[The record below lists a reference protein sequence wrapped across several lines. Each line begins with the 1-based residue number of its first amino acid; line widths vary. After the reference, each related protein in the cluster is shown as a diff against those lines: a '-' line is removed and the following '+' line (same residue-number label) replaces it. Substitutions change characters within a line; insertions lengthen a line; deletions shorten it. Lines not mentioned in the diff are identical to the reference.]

1 MEGAKK
7 TSRRSPKL
15 LFKKKLSVEEENKLN
30 SGRDSPTSSLAAHP
44 GGRSSSFFNNESH
57 DEDDS
62 SGGEFET
69 EKKRKTTREE
79 DTKKMEPA
87 QVAKTFERQW
97 VKIGDVEYDVTD
109 MKHPGGSVIYYML
122 SNVGADATEA
132 FREFH
137 YRSRKAEKMLKMLK
151 CLPQRKYDAKSHY
164 SSKYNNNNSNYQPID
179 TSDSAML
186 KDFATFRLGLEKDG
200 YFTPSLVHVAYRIVE
215 LMFTFALATYLMA
228 KGYTTL
234 SVITY
239 GAFFGARCGWVQHE
253 GGHNSL
259 TGNIWIDKRIQA
271 CLMGFGLGTSGDMW
285 NVMHNKHHATPQK
298 IRHDMDLDTT
308 PAVAFFNTAV
318 EENRDRGFSRLWSR
332 FQAWTFVPI
341 TSGVFVMAFWLYVLH
356 PSKVFKKK
364 NWEEAFWML
373 SSHVVR
379 ASLIQFVHPSN
390 VSFARAYGLY
400 ALSQWIAGMYLFA
413 HFSTSHTHTKVVEF
427 KDHPSWVRYAVEHT
441 VDISPDRAYVNWLMG
456 YLNCQ
461 VIHHLFPDM
470 PQFRQPEVSKKF
482 ELFAR
487 KWGLEY
493 TVMTYG
499 EAWKAT
505 FKNLNDVGKH
515 YYEEGRVKDKERN
528 SSEENAKTK
537 KIK

>member
-1 MEGAKK
+1 MESEKK
-7 TSRRSPKL
+7 TSRRSARKFS
-15 LFKKKLSVEEENKLN
+15 FKKKPSLEEENKAS

-44 GGRSSSFFNNESH
+44 GGRSSSFFNESN

-62 SGGEFET
+62 SGGEFEA

-137 YRSRKAEKMLKMLK
+137 YRSRKAEKMLK

-164 SSKYNNNNSNYQPID
+164 SSSKYNNNNNSNYQPID

-228 KGYTTL
+228 KGYATL

-390 VSFARAYGLY
+390 VSFAHAYGLY

-515 YYEEGRVKDKERN
+515 YYEEGRIKDKERN
-528 SSEENAKTK
+528 TSEENAKTK

>member
-1 MEGAKK
+1 M
-7 TSRRSPKL
+7 
-15 LFKKKLSVEEENKLN
+15 
-30 SGRDSPTSSLAAHP
+30 
-44 GGRSSSFFNNESH
+44 
-57 DEDDS
+57 
-62 SGGEFET
+62 
-69 EKKRKTTREE
+69 
-79 DTKKMEPA
+79 
-87 QVAKTFERQW
+87 
-97 VKIGDVEYDVTD
+97 
-109 MKHPGGSVIYYML
+109 
-122 SNVGADATEA
+122 
-132 FREFH
+132 
-137 YRSRKAEKMLKMLK
+137 
-151 CLPQRKYDAKSHY
+151 
-164 SSKYNNNNSNYQPID
+164 
-179 TSDSAML
+179 
-186 KDFATFRLGLEKDG
+186 
-200 YFTPSLVHVAYRIVE
+200 AYRIVE

-228 KGYTTL
+228 KGYATL

-239 GAFFGARCGWVQHE
+239 GAFFGARAGGCNTQKA
-253 GGHNSL
+253 GHNSL

-318 EENRDRGFSRLWSR
+318 EENERSRVFSRLWSR

-390 VSFARAYGLY
+390 VSFAQRARPLRSFAVDRGHVSVR
-400 ALSQWIAGMYLFA
+400 ALFHFA
-413 HFSTSHTHTKVVEF
+413 HTHTKVVEF

-482 ELFAR
+482 ELFAPESGVWNTR
-487 KWGLEY
+487 
-493 TVMTYG
+493 
-499 EAWKAT
+499 
-505 FKNLNDVGKH
+505 
-515 YYEEGRVKDKERN
+515 
-528 SSEENAKTK
+528 
-537 KIK
+537 

>member
-1 MEGAKK
+1 MDKMGRDETMDGAR
-7 TSRRSPKL
+7 TRRTQRAS
-15 LFKKKLSVEEENKLN
+15 NN
-30 SGRDSPTSSLAAHP
+30 SKSTTTMRKVPTKRDGVDATGRRDSPRSALNMPRSASFSDSA
-44 GGRSSSFFNNESH
+44 GGDDEETKEKNE
-57 DEDDS
+57 
-62 SGGEFET
+62 
-69 EKKRKTTREE
+69 RKTTKE
-79 DTKKMEPA
+79 KMEPS
-87 QVAKTFERQW
+87 QVAKTFDRQW
-97 VKIGDVEYDVTD
+97 VKIGDVEYDITD

-137 YRSRKAEKMLKMLK
+137 YRSKKAEKMLKL
-151 CLPQRKYDAKSHY
+151 LPQRIYDPKNHR
-164 SSKYNNNNSNYQPID
+164 KDNNSYYQEVD

-186 KDFATFRLGLEKDG
+186 KDFAQFRLGLEKEG
-200 YFTPSLVHVAYRIVE
+200 FFTPSPAHVLYRIVE

-228 KGYTTL
+228 KGFTAC

-285 NVMHNKHHATPQK
+285 NIMHNKHHATPQK

-318 EENRDRGFSRLWSR
+318 EENRERGFSRLWSR

-356 PSKVFKKK
+356 PSKVMKKK
-364 NWEEAFWML
+364 NFEEAAWML

-379 ASLIQFVHPSN
+379 ASLIQFVHPAN
-390 VSFARAYGLY
+390 ISFAHAYGLY
-400 ALSQWIAGMYLFA
+400 ALSMWVAGMYLFA

-427 KDHPSWVRYAVEHT
+427 RDHPSWVRYAVEHT
-441 VDISPDRAYVNWLMG
+441 VDISPHNACVNWLMG
-456 YLNCQ
+456 YLNLQ
-461 VIHHLFPDM
+461 VIHHLFPNA
-470 PQFRQPEVSKKF
+470 PQFKQPEISKRFKV
-482 ELFAR
+482 FAE

-505 FKNLNDVGKH
+505 FKNLNDVGMH
-515 YYEEGRVKDKERN
+515 YYEEGTFRKNRN
-528 SSEENAKTK
+528 AAAAAEKRIN
-537 KIK
+537 

>member
-1 MEGAKK
+1 MESEKK
-7 TSRRSPKL
+7 TSRRSPRKFS
-15 LFKKKLSVEEENKLN
+15 FKKKPN

-44 GGRSSSFFNNESH
+44 GGRSSSFFNNESN

-137 YRSRKAEKMLKMLK
+137 YRSRKAEKMLK

-164 SSKYNNNNSNYQPID
+164 SSSKYNNNNNSNYQPID

-390 VSFARAYGLY
+390 VSFAHAYGLY

-515 YYEEGRVKDKERN
+515 YYEEGRIKDKACTSKE
-528 SSEENAKTK
+528 SAKTK

>member
-7 TSRRSPKL
+7 TSRR
-15 LFKKKLSVEEENKLN
+15 N

-44 GGRSSSFFNNESH
+44 GGRSSSSFFTNESH
-57 DEDDS
+57 DEDDSS

-69 EKKRKTTREE
+69 EKKRKTTTREK

-137 YRSRKAEKMLKMLK
+137 YRSRKAEKMLK

-515 YYEEGRVKDKERN
+515 YYEEGRVKDKER
-528 SSEENAKTK
+528 SEENAKTK

>member
-1 MEGAKK
+1 MEGVK
-7 TSRRSPKL
+7 TRRSASTKNRKSSL
-15 LFKKKLSVEEENKLN
+15 MREEEDEKTNFG
-30 SGRDSPTSSLAAHP
+30 GRDSPTSLLTPPRAM
-44 GGRSSSFFNNESH
+44 RSSSSFDSDDGDDAGENINNNNN
-57 DEDDS
+57 DNNDDNAKKKKKNFEKEKTNVS
-62 SGGEFET
+62 SNINN
-69 EKKRKTTREE
+69 
-79 DTKKMEPA
+79 KKMEPA

-97 VKIGDVEYDVTD
+97 VKIGDLEYDITD

-137 YRSRKAEKMLKMLK
+137 YRSKKAEKMLKL
-151 CLPQRKYDAKSHY
+151 LPQRKYEAKNH
-164 SSKYNNNNSNYQPID
+164 SKDNNSNYQPID

-186 KDFATFRLGLEKDG
+186 KDFASFRLGLEKEG
-200 YFTPSLVHVAYRIVE
+200 YFTPSPGHVAYRIVE
-215 LMFTFALATYLMA
+215 LVFMFALATYLMA
-228 KGYTTL
+228 KGYTKL

-308 PAVAFFNTAV
+308 PAVAFFDTAV

-356 PSKVFKKK
+356 PTKVFKKK

-379 ASLIQFVHPSN
+379 ASLIQLVHPGD

-482 ELFAR
+482 EQFAQ

-499 EAWKAT
+499 EAWRAT

-515 YYEEGRVKDKERN
+515 YYEEGAKAKKVK
-528 SSEENAKTK
+528 
-537 KIK
+537 

>member
-15 LFKKKLSVEEENKLN
+15 SFKKKKLSVEEENKLN

-69 EKKRKTTREE
+69 EKKRKTTTREK
-79 DTKKMEPA
+79 DAKKMEPA
-87 QVAKTFERQW
+87 HVAKTFERRW

-137 YRSRKAEKMLKMLK
+137 YRSRKAEKMLK

-515 YYEEGRVKDKERN
+515 YYEEGRIKDKACT
-528 SSEENAKTK
+528 SEESAKTK